1 MLLGEIF
8 TGIIVLAVGLI
19 LNYFASSAGEKTITL
34 VLKIVGVIL
43 IVIGIILII
52 AGFLSFVIFMG

>member
-43 IVIGIILII
+43 IVVGVILII
-52 AGFLSFVIFMG
+52 AGFLGFVVLAV